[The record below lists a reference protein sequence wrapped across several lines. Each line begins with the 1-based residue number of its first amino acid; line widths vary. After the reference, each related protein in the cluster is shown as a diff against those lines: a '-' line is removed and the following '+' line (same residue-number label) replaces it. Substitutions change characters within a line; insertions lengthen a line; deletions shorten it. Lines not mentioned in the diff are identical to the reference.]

1 MRIIGV
7 TGPSG
12 AGKSLLSAVLE
23 KHSIPTIDADGV
35 YHSLLIPP
43 SPCLDA
49 LRSAF
54 GDGIFLP
61 DGSLDRAA
69 LGAIVFSDEQKLALL
84 NSTVL
89 SLVLERTRQIIRQ
102 LEADGYSAVAV
113 DAPTLF
119 ESGFDSECDLV
130 VSVLAPLEDRLARIT
145 SRDGISKEAAML
157 RLKAQKD
164 DEFYTS
170 RSDAVL
176 VNNST
181 FDALANKLCEL
192 LHERGFIAE
201 ADE

>member
-23 KHSIPTIDADGV
+23 KHYIPTIDADGV

>member
-1 MRIIGV
+1 MRIIGI

-157 RLKAQKD
+157 RLEAQKD

>member
-1 MRIIGV
+1 MRIIGI

-54 GDGIFLP
+54 GNGIFLS
-61 DGSLDRAA
+61 DGSLDRSA

-157 RLKAQKD
+157 RLEAQKD

>member
-1 MRIIGV
+1 MRIIGI

-35 YHSLLIPP
+35 YHSLLVPP

-49 LRSAF
+49 LRVAF
-54 GDGIFLP
+54 GNGIFLS
-61 DGSLDRAA
+61 DGSLDRSV

-89 SLVLERTRQIIRQ
+89 SLVLERTRQILRQ
-102 LEADGYSAVAV
+102 LEADGHSTVAV

-130 VSVLAPLEDRLARIT
+130 VSVLSPLEDRLARIT
-145 SRDGISKEAAML
+145 SRDGITREAAML

-164 DEFYTS
+164 DEFYIS

-176 VNNST
+176 FNDSSPE
-181 FDALANKLCEL
+181 ALADKLCAL
-192 LHERGFIAE
+192 LRERGFISGANE
-201 ADE
+201 

>member
-1 MRIIGV
+1 MRIIGI

-49 LRSAF
+49 LRAAF
-54 GDGIFLP
+54 GDGVFLP

-102 LEADGYSAVAV
+102 FEADGYSAVAV

-157 RLKAQKD
+157 RLEAQKD

>member
-1 MRIIGV
+1 MRIIGI

-54 GDGIFLP
+54 GNGIFLS
-61 DGSLDRAA
+61 DGSLDRSA

-157 RLKAQKD
+157 RLEAQKD

-192 LHERGFIAE
+192 LRERGFIAE